1 MARSAYLS
9 LYLSTPLPL
18 YLLIWYKTPMFRM
31 NTEKVLFDS
40 RLFFQILKEIE
51 FECNKNRG
59 GASQGY
65 EDENET
71 AQDN

>member
-1 MARSAYLS
+1 
-9 LYLSTPLPL
+9 
-18 YLLIWYKTPMFRM
+18 M
-31 NTEKVLFDS
+31 NTEKVMIVIRPFS
-40 RLFFQILKEIE
+40 RFLKEIE